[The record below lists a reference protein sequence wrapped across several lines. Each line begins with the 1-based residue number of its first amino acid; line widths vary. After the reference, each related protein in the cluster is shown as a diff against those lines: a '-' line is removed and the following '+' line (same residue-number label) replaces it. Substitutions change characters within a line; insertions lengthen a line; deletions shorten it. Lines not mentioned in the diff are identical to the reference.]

1 VPKSPHVAVSAE
13 GVAPPI
19 GAYSQAIRAGNL
31 LFVSGQVAF
40 GADGQIVGV
49 GDMEAQAR
57 AVFENLGRVLAAAG
71 GGPGNITALTIFL
84 TDMSRRAEVSKVRRE
99 FVVEPYP
106 ASSLV
111 GVQTLAHPDLLVE
124 VEAIAVLP
132 DQA

>member
-1 VPKSPHVAVSAE
+1 MPESTHVAVSAD

-40 GADGQIVGV
+40 GADGQVVGV

-57 AVFENLGRVLAAAG
+57 AVFENLGRVVAAAG

-111 GVQTLAHPDLLVE
+111 GVQALAHPDLLVE